1 MGCHF
6 LLQGIFLTQGLNP
19 HLLCL
24 LHWQVECFTT
34 ATPGMPP
41 TQFWAEVLNIK
52 EWVNEWV
59 RLPWGLQKNY
69 GQPVLYQPVVINIS
83 SFPVTPT
90 ALDLFWKTFIN
101 HILEIPHSS
110 QAKLSHVRGLQKS
123 PSCLSNMVSCLT
135 SFTCH
140 CSFLWIGNSLLF
152 LAKKKKGKAGSA
164 PTRQRRKHEE
174 KSRGNSDTDFH
185 RPLPLRKLAEG
196 QSCSLDFKPVKPQ
209 HPLQQP
215 GGPSLDTRRRRS
227 SGAAQG
233 AAFPQQSPGLWAGRL
248 WSLDGWVHFMLC
260 LGWKR
265 FGSFHSQGAP
275 EKRTRLLN
283 TSHSG
288 LVPKPTRISCSLT
301 EGSANRWKVL

>member
-6 LLQGIFLTQGLNP
+6 LLQGIFLTQGMNP
-19 HLLCL
+19 HLLYL

-41 TQFWAEVLNIK
+41 HPVLGRGAQYKTLNIK

-59 RLPWGLQKNY
+59 RLPSGSQKNY

-90 ALDLFWKTFIN
+90 ALDLLWKTFIN
-101 HILEIPHSS
+101 HILEIPYSS

-135 SFTCH
+135 LFTCH

-164 PTRQRRKHEE
+164 PTRQRRKGEE
-174 KSRGNSDTDFH
+174 K
-185 RPLPLRKLAEG
+185 
-196 QSCSLDFKPVKPQ
+196 
-209 HPLQQP
+209 
-215 GGPSLDTRRRRS
+215 
-227 SGAAQG
+227 
-233 AAFPQQSPGLWAGRL
+233 
-248 WSLDGWVHFMLC
+248 
-260 LGWKR
+260 
-265 FGSFHSQGAP
+265 
-275 EKRTRLLN
+275 
-283 TSHSG
+283 
-288 LVPKPTRISCSLT
+288 
-301 EGSANRWKVL
+301 